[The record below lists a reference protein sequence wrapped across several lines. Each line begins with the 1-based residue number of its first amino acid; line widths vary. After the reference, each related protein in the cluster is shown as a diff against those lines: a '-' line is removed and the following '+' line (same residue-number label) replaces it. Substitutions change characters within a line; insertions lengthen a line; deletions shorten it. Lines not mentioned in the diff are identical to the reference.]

1 MLKKINFI
9 SLDRE
14 KERPYLCKATSNT
27 RFMTKKQALQ
37 LFEQKKVR
45 TIWDEEQEK
54 WYFAIVDVVAVL
66 TEQDDYLKSRKYW
79 NKLKQRLKEE
89 GNETV
94 TNCHQFKL
102 QAADGKMRLTDVAD
116 TEQLF
121 RLIQSIPS
129 PKAEPFKIWMS
140 QVASTRLEQMQ
151 DPELSIEQA
160 MLDYKRL
167 GYSDSW
173 INQRLKSIEI
183 RKELTDEWNRTG
195 VTENYQYA
203 TLTDIITKEWSGFKT
218 KEYKQFKGLKKE
230 SLRDN
235 MTNVELA
242 LNILA
247 EASTTEISKEKDP
260 SGFEESKVVAKEGG
274 EVAKIAR
281 EQLEAKI
288 GKSVISHRN
297 AKDFLQLPEE

>member
-1 MLKKINFI
+1 
-9 SLDRE
+9 
-14 KERPYLCKATSNT
+14 
-27 RFMTKKQALQ
+27 MTKKESLQ
-37 LFEQKKVR
+37 LFETKKVR
-45 TIWDEEQEK
+45 TIWDDEQEK

-66 TEQDDYLKSRKYW
+66 TEQNDYQTSRNYWKVLK
-79 NKLKQRLKEE
+79 NRLKNE

-94 TNCHQFKL
+94 TNCNQFKL

-140 QVASTRLEQMQ
+140 QVASNRLEQMQ

-160 MLDYKRL
+160 MADYKRL

-195 VTENYQYA
+195 VIEGYQYA

-235 MTNVELA
+235 MTNVELI
-242 LNILA
+242 LNSLA
-247 EASTTEISKEKDP
+247 EASTTEISKQKDP
-260 SGFEESKVVAKEGG
+260 SGFEENKVVAKEGG

-288 GKSVISHRN
+288 GKTIISSKN
-297 AKDFLQLPEE
+297 AKDFTQLPDK

>member
-1 MLKKINFI
+1 
-9 SLDRE
+9 
-14 KERPYLCKATSNT
+14 
-27 RFMTKKQALQ
+27 MTKKESLQ
-37 LFEQKKVR
+37 LFETKKVR
-45 TIWDEEQEK
+45 TIWDDEQEK

-66 TEQDDYLKSRKYW
+66 TSSNDYNKSRKYW

-121 RLIQSIPS
+121 RIIQSIPS

-140 QVASTRLEQMQ
+140 QVASSRLEQMQ

-160 MLDYKRL
+160 VSDYKRL

-173 INQRLKSIEI
+173 INQRLKSIDI

-195 VTENYQYA
+195 VIEGYQYA
-203 TLTDIITKEWSGFKT
+203 TLTDNITKEWSGFKT
-218 KEYKQFKGLKKE
+218 KEYKQFKGLRKE

-235 MTNVELA
+235 MTNVELI
-242 LNILA
+242 LNSLA
-247 EASTTEISKEKDP
+247 EASTTEISKQKDP
-260 SGFEESKVVAKEGG
+260 SGFEENKVVAKEGG

-281 EQLEAKI
+281 EQLETKI
-288 GKSVISHRN
+288 GKTIISPQN
-297 AKDFLQLPEE
+297 AQDFTKLSEK